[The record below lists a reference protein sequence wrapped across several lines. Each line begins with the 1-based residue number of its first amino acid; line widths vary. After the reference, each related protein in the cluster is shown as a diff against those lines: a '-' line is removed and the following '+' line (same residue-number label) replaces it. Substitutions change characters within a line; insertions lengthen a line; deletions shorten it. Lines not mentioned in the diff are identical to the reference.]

1 MRRLTEEM
9 TRLVGEIHAARD
21 DRRRLMRDLKHATA
35 EMKRAVAHLRS
46 SFAAELAGA
55 RAAWLGVPALV
66 TRGVELAASWQ
77 REPEAE
83 HEPEPEAEHEPKV
96 EHQDVLQKAV
106 VEHRPL
112 EAERRAPDKT
122 RIGRKKARGRHRPR

>member
-1 MRRLTEEM
+1 MGRLTGDM
-9 TRLVGEIHAARD
+9 TRLVGEIQAARD
-21 DRRRLMRDLKHATA
+21 DRRHATA

-55 RAAWLGVPALV
+55 RAAWFGVPALV
-66 TRGVELAASWQ
+66 SRGVGLAASWQ

-83 HEPEPEAEHEPKV
+83 HESEAEHEPEV

-106 VEHRPL
+106 VEHRRV
-112 EAERRAPDKT
+112 EAERRARDKA
-122 RIGRKKARGRHRPR
+122 RIVRKKVKGRHRPR

>member
-21 DRRRLMRDLKHATA
+21 DRGRLMRDLKHATA

-46 SFAAELAGA
+46 RFAAELAGA
-55 RAAWLGVPALV
+55 RAAWFGVPALV
-66 TRGVELAASWQ
+66 SPGVGLAASWQ

-83 HEPEPEAEHEPKV
+83 QEPQAQHEPEV

-106 VEHRPL
+106 VEHRPV
-112 EAERRAPDKT
+112 EAERRARDKT
-122 RIGRKKARGRHRPR
+122 RIGRKKARGSHRPR